1 MTRGG
6 RAVPRLVAAPSR
18 PGPLRIGLSGAGQM
32 GAHHARVLASGAI
45 PGCSLA
51 GIFDP
56 DAARA
61 TALAAHVGVPVLGS
75 FHELLSRADAVVVAG
90 PTTVH
95 PEQLR
100 ACVAAGRHVLVEKP
114 AAPDLEAAVSLRDAV
129 AATDGSLVVQVGHIE
144 HFNPSVARIRELLHG
159 EPPLVVSAR
168 RLGPPT
174 VRTDRL
180 DVVSDLM
187 LHDIHVALSLEPGG
201 LQGVAGVGLRRHGG
215 PTDYAHA
222 ALLFD
227 GGLVAQLT
235 ASRITQERIRVL
247 EVTTASAHLTADYA
261 RQSVEVAFWGD
272 ERGRVVDQV
281 AVAAEEPLV
290 AELRAFAEAIRA
302 GSPPEVGL
310 DAAVRCM
317 QVVDAINAALDV
329 RDGRFDGQ
337 LPPAAAAAGA

>member
-1 MTRGG
+1 MTNGG
-6 RAVPRLVAAPSR
+6 PVPRLVASPE
-18 PGPLRIGLSGAGQM
+18 LRIGLSGAGQM

-45 PGCSLA
+45 PGCRLA
-51 GIFDP
+51 GVFDP
-56 DAARA
+56 GRA
-61 TALAAHVGVPVLGS
+61 EPAVRT
-75 FHELLSRADAVVVAG
+75 FDELLERSDAIVVAS
-90 PTTVH
+90 PTSVH
-95 PEQLR
+95 AEQVR

-114 AAPDLEAAVSLRDAV
+114 AAPDLATAVALRDSIADAPV
-129 AATDGSLVVQVGHIE
+129 VVQVGHIE
-144 HFNPSVARIRELLHG
+144 HFNPSVVRMRELLDG

-174 VRTDRL
+174 VRSDRL

-187 LHDIHVALSLEPGG
+187 LHDIHVALSLDPGE
-201 LQGVAGVGLRRHGG
+201 LQGVAGVGLRRHSG

-261 RQSVEVAFWGD
+261 RQTVEVAFWGD
-272 ERGRVVDQV
+272 ERGRIVDQV
-281 AVAAEEPLV
+281 AVTAEEPLV
-290 AELRAFAEAIRA
+290 AELRAFVEAIHA
-302 GSPPEVGL
+302 GAPPEVGL
-310 DAAVRCM
+310 DDAVRCM
-317 QVVDAINAALDV
+317 QVVDAINASLDV
-329 RDGRFDGQ
+329 RAGRFGGG

>member
-1 MTRGG
+1 MRNGG
-6 RAVPRLVAAPSR
+6 PVPRLVASPDM
-18 PGPLRIGLSGAGQM
+18 RIGLSGAGQM

-45 PGCSLA
+45 PGCRLA
-51 GIFDP
+51 GVFDP
-56 DAARA
+56 DLKRA
-61 TALAAHVGVPVLGS
+61 GGS
-75 FHELLSRADAVVVAG
+75 AVRSFDELLERSDAVVVAS
-90 PTTVH
+90 PTSVH
-95 PEQLR
+95 PEQVR

-114 AAPDLEAAVSLRDAV
+114 AAPDLATAVALRDAL
-129 AATDGSLVVQVGHIE
+129 AAGSVVVQVGHIE
-144 HFNPSVARIRELLHG
+144 HFNPSVVRMRELLDG

-187 LHDIHVALSLEPGG
+187 LHDIHVALSLDPGA
-201 LQGVAGVGLRRHGG
+201 LQGVAGVGLRRHDG

-261 RQSVEVAFWGD
+261 RQTVEFAFWGD

-281 AVAAEEPLV
+281 AVTAEEPLV
-290 AELRAFAEAIRA
+290 AELRAWVKAIRT
-302 GSPPEVGL
+302 GTPPEVGL
-310 DAAVRCM
+310 DEAVHCM
-317 QVVDAINAALDV
+317 QVVDAVNAALDV
-329 RDGRFDGQ
+329 RTGRFDGC
-337 LPPAAAAAGA
+337 LPSAAAAAGA